1 VKLAT
6 IFGAS
11 GGLARALA
19 TELLSY
25 GWHVDAVC
33 RAVSAETVSR
43 QFASHINDGD
53 LTLQLVNSSYT
64 EYSFPNFSQI
74 IFITQALFDPIP
86 LAMMTAQNVSDEVMV
101 GLTDPLNLARVF
113 LQKHPS
119 ISGVQRNIC
128 FIGSTSAYAGY
139 KNTSVYCAVKHG
151 LLGFVRALNDEYALT
166 DDRFWLFS
174 MGTMKTDIGSKVQG
188 QDSSTYLEP
197 SDVAKR
203 IVASILSPT
212 NLFEPEVVIRRRTV
226 GFL

>member
-1 VKLAT
+1 MKLAT

-11 GGLARALA
+11 GGLARAIA
-19 TELLSY
+19 AELMSY
-25 GWHVDAVC
+25 GWHVDSVC

-43 QFASHINDGD
+43 QFPSHIKDGRMC
-53 LTLQLVNSSYT
+53 LHLVNSAYS
-64 EYSFPNFSQI
+64 EYLFPKPSQVV
-74 IFITQALFDPIP
+74 IFTQALFDPLP
-86 LAMMTAQNVSDEVMV
+86 LAMMTAQSVSDEVMV

-113 LQKHPS
+113 LQKYPTTP
-119 ISGVQRNIC
+119 GVQRNVC

-174 MGTMKTDIGSKVQG
+174 MGTMNTDIGSKVQG

-226 GFL
+226 RFL